1 MFRGLNEGYAGRKP
15 TIVSEL
21 SLTDSS
27 RIMTGAVRNLLGH
40 QIAFR
45 GAISAVLASG
55 SVVALWWIGV
65 RGDAL
70 STLSGDLLPTS
81 VGTVGILL
89 AALTIFAS
97 LPIEVRERAPSAF
110 TKTLNSYRS
119 TILYA
124 TLLSALLLLMRLVDF
139 DGRGFVWVLV
149 GSVLTMFYW
158 LLAMLL
164 GLVRA
169 TTEAME
175 RSL

>member
-1 MFRGLNEGYAGRKP
+1 MKRA
-15 TIVSEL
+15 VS
-21 SLTDSS
+21 D
-27 RIMTGAVRNLLGH
+27 LLRH
-40 QIAFR
+40 QVAFR
-45 GAISAVLASG
+45 GAISAVLAAA

-89 AALTIFAS
+89 AALTIFGS
-97 LPIEVRERAPSAF
+97 LPIEVRERAPIAF
-110 TKTLNSYRS
+110 TKTMKSYRS

-124 TLLSALLLLMRLVDF
+124 TFLSALLMLMRLIDIE
-139 DGRGFVWVLV
+139 GRGFTWAVV

-175 RSL
+175 RSR